1 MADRKKANK
10 AAIDFSVETSTPPVA
25 APKVSKPKAKRPV
38 VASPVLPG
46 LRKAQAEAAVKP
58 HKRAAVDKVKRQD
71 EIAKGVE
78 EARMPGQ
85 NEAEERWKA
94 GRADLTEA
102 RANLEEK
109 NRYQVWLH
117 NNTTTSPEEEARA
130 KELRRKGAK
139 KPRGGRG
146 AR

>member
-1 MADRKKANK
+1 MADRKKDKK
-10 AAIDFSVETSTPPVA
+10 AAIDFSVETSTPAVA
-25 APKVSKPKAKRPV
+25 APKVSKPKV
-38 VASPVLPG
+38 VKPIASPALPG

-58 HKRAAVDKVKRQD
+58 HKRAAADKVKRQD
-71 EIAKGVE
+71 EISKGIQE
-78 EARMPGQ
+78 GRMPGQ

-94 GRADLTEA
+94 GRADLTKA

-109 NRYQVWLH
+109 TRYQAWLH
-117 NNTTTSPEEEARA
+117 NNTATSPEEEASA